1 MLGKSKNRYVS
12 GLAWYDDQGV
22 RRIVRE
28 MRVAV
33 SNRQLRLVYKKGVF
47 LIVYPETLWMAGIE
61 TKEINVLSNTNWL
74 IN

>member
-1 MLGKSKNRYVS
+1 MLGKSKNRYVTS
-12 GLAWYDDQGV
+12 LAWYDDQGV

-33 SNRQLRLVYKKGVF
+33 SNGQLRLVYKNGVF
-47 LIVYPETLWMAGIE
+47 LIVYPETWWMTGIE